1 MDDTSKYN
9 SFREQWPRFFIM
21 NIIEEQRIAIEEQRE
36 RILLQKEEIERLN
49 NKMKCVS

>member
-21 NIIEEQRIAIEEQRE
+21 DIIEEQRE